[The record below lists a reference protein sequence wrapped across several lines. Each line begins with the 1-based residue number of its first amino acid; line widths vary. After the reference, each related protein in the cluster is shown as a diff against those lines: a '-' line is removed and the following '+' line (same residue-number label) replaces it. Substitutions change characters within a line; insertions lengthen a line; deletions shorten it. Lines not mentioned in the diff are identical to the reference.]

1 MLLIEERCP
10 TQPTS
15 DAVLALPFHLRQKTR
30 LRTRL
35 VGGEEVGLFL
45 ERGTILR
52 GGDCLRARDG
62 RIVRVEAAPERVLR
76 IGCADVHALVRVA
89 YHLGNR
95 HVELEIGAGFVRIA
109 DDPVLADLARRLGAE
124 VVEEMHAFEPE
135 AGAYASGHSH
145 GRGGHESVPDP
156 TDRPT

>member
-62 RIVRVEAAPERVLR
+62 RIGGV
-76 IGCADVHALVRVA
+76 D
-89 YHLGNR
+89 
-95 HVELEIGAGFVRIA
+95 LEKSR
-109 DDPVLADLARRLGAE
+109 LCRRLRLWADPHP
-124 VVEEMHAFEPE
+124 HA
-135 AGAYASGHSH
+135 GSRRRS
-145 GRGGHESVPDP
+145 ESQSAAA
-156 TDRPT
+156 DR